1 MMVMKMI
8 NNNDQ
13 DGGLYTCTAVNR
25 AGSASHSARLNV
37 YGITVITIIIIII
50 IMLRCSIQLEINSDI
65 VEDMSDS

>member
-8 NNNDQ
+8 NNDDQ

-37 YGITVITIIIIII
+37 YGITVITITIII
-50 IMLRCSIQLEINSDI
+50 IMLRFSIQLEINLTLLKT
-65 VEDMSDS
+65 

>member
-8 NNNDQ
+8 NNDDQ

-37 YGITVITIIIIII
+37 YGITVITITIII
-50 IMLRCSIQLEINSDI
+50 IMLRFSIQLEINSDI
-65 VEDMSDS
+65 VEDMTDG

>member
-8 NNNDQ
+8 NNDDQ

-25 AGSASHSARLNV
+25 AGAASHSARLNV
-37 YGITVITIIIIII
+37 YGITVITIIII
-50 IMLRCSIQLEINSDI
+50 MLRLSIRLEIISDI